1 MMKAAVLAAMTAIA
15 LSSTPLLRFSS
26 GQGFSAHTAGGPAAH
41 TAVLTHTGHAAENGL
56 SASETLRSRETR

>member
-26 GQGFSAHTAGGPAAH
+26 CP
-41 TAVLTHTGHAAENGL
+41 GL
-56 SASETLRSRETR
+56 SAAASAPLTTHTALASPARTAAGALSAYGVPATHARR

>member
-26 GQGFSAHTAGGPAAH
+26 CPDVCAHRASGLSTHPASM
-41 TAVLTHTGHAAENGL
+41 THPGHAALEGL
-56 SASETLRSRETR
+56 SASGTVNVRSAH